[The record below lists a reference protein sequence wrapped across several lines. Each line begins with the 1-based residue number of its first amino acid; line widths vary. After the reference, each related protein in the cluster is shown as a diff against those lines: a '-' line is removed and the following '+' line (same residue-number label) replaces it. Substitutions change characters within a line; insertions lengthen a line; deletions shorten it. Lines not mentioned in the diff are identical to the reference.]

1 MDEKIPATE
10 IAKRSWSEGIWMY
23 LFQDSEL
30 QQGKKHVLV
39 VLAPDRN
46 EPAFESMAKEFKAVE
61 KELDEVHNIR
71 VFFEDHPGG
80 LLHEKFAL
88 APQAFHWY
96 LIDIH
101 GNDVAES
108 DKVISVSEVIQR
120 LKGDRIHSDRIHSD
134 RTISP
139 RVDVTQGH

>member
-1 MDEKIPATE
+1 MSHSEKIPAKE

-39 VLAPDRN
+39 VLAPDRTH
-46 EPAFESMAKEFKAVE
+46 PAFEAMNKTFKDVE
-61 KELDEVHNIR
+61 KELDEIHNVR

-80 LLHEKFAL
+80 YLHEKFDVSA
-88 APQAFHWY
+88 QQFQWY

-101 GNDVAES
+101 GHLVE
-108 DKVISVSEVIQR
+108 
-120 LKGDRIHSDRIHSD
+120 HSDRA
-134 RTISP
+134 IS
-139 RVDVTQGH
+139 VLDVLNRLKNSPASPSQVEKRFEPTH